1 MQGEAVRSTRKSSV
15 VAARV
20 LAAVVEPEPWPAA
33 VVVAGNDKLVIVGSH
48 GWVGW
53 ADEVGMQG

>member
-1 MQGEAVRSTRKSSV
+1 

-33 VVVAGNDKLVIVGSH
+33 VVLAGNDKLVIVGSH

-53 ADEVGMQG
+53 AGEVGMQG